1 MLTSR
6 CLCPLSW
13 VTRSQVWVPVVCQG
27 LTILSPP
34 PLPTSGFSPARDTSP
49 HNQLHGKAAFNGHH
63 RGQEE
68 SNLERSRDRVGGA
81 AAHPQEARG
90 CLPGGIQ
97 ASCTRQG
104 QWESHSGCCWGE
116 SSRLG
121 LVPRASHHQ
130 VPPEGGGPASSMAPC
145 SPRSPQLLLSTL
157 TVTVAWQWSREG
169 ATLLTPRGEMFF
181 KLGHQG
187 IRVTWVQGS
196 PAL

>member
-1 MLTSR
+1 MSVKASPSY
-6 CLCPLSW
+6 PLLPFRPLGL
-13 VTRSQVWVPVVCQG
+13 VQLETHL
-27 LTILSPP
+27 LTINSMEKL
-34 PLPTSGFSPARDTSP
+34 LLMDTT
-49 HNQLHGKAAFNGHH
+49 
-63 RGQEE
+63 
-68 SNLERSRDRVGGA
+68 
-81 AAHPQEARG
+81 EARRKAISKG
-90 CLPGGIQ
+90 VGIGWGVQRLTHLLPGGIQ